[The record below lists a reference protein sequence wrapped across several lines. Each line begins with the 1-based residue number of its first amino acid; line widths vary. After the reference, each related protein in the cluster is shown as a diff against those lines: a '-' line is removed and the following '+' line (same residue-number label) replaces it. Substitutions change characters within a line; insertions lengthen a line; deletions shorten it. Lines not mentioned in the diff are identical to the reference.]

1 VSYDFCTLFPSK
13 VAEGLLFPSHLCQ
26 AFKCAYGDRLALSY
40 EGGGLCDLQ
49 FETFA
54 PQLKWTVQNDGF
66 ELYCNADYV
75 SQKIPEPW
83 QFNYIALAHEFRLC
97 KYAFDLQ
104 HFSFGLQLSSSSL
117 LVIIFGLRGIGI
129 DFQFNPFA
137 LQLDWTCQNDGFEVC

>member
-1 VSYDFCTLFPSK
+1 MIFAHFSLPKLLKVFCFLLIFARHSNVLRGVDLLYATK
-13 VAEGLLFPSHLCQ
+13 VVV
-26 AFKCAYGDRLALSY
+26 
-40 EGGGLCDLQ
+40 LCDLQ

-54 PQLKWTVQNDGF
+54 LQLKWTVQNDGF
-66 ELYCNADYV
+66 EVYCYVDYI

-104 HFSFGLQLSSSSL
+104 HFSFDLQLSSSSL
-117 LVIIFGLRGIGI
+117 FVTILGLRGIGI

-137 LQLDWTCQNDGFEVC
+137 LQLD